1 MRANIVDLR
10 YRMRDV
16 LNALNRNEEV
26 VILYHG
32 KEKAVI
38 VPIRKKKMRSVKQH
52 PFFGMLSDEKSS
64 VEDIMEKLRGDRYN
78 DI

>member
-16 LNALNRNEEV
+16 LNAINRNEKV
-26 VILYHG
+26 VILYRG

-38 VPIRKKKMRSVKQH
+38 VPIRKKKMHSVKQH
-52 PFFGMLSDEKSS
+52 PFFGMREDEQRP
-64 VEDIMEKLRGDRYN
+64 VEEVMAKLRGDRYS

>member
-10 YRMRDV
+10 YKMSDV
-16 LNALNRNEEV
+16 LAALNRNEEV
-26 VILYHG
+26 IILYHG

-38 VPIRKKKMRSVKQH
+38 VPIRKKKIRSVKQH
-52 PFFGMLSDEKSS
+52 PFFGMLKDEEAS
-64 VEDIMEKLRGDRYN
+64 VEEIMKDLRGDRYR